1 MPMTDENT
9 IPDPAQPENAQPLA
23 TEPEAEPEPV
33 TTEPEAAA
41 TEPQPGPESAATEPE
56 AAATEPEPV
65 ATESEPEAAATQ
77 SEAEAV
83 ATEPEPVVTQPQP
96 VVTEPQPEPSATEPE
111 ASATEPEPVA
121 TEPVPAATEQPT
133 PAPVPTPRPT
143 PAGPVPTPAMF
154 ANRHA
159 EPDRHAGYGRVAE
172 DGVVYVKDGED
183 ERPVGSY
190 PGASPSEAL
199 AYFGRKYDELLA
211 AADLLLQRVTHTD
224 ISPKDAQEGYAK
236 LAEQCHEPSAVG
248 DLEVLRERVAQISTM
263 VESRKAADAE
273 QRAAAR
279 EEGRAYREGLVVEAE
294 RIAAQPEAS
303 IQWKNSGA
311 RMRELLDEWKAHQRS
326 GPRLDRSTE
335 TALWQRFSAAR
346 NGFDRARRIHFAQ
359 LDTQQ
364 AAAKVSKE
372 RLVAEAERLATSKDW
387 TPTAGAFKRLMDEWR
402 RAGRAG
408 RQDDDAL
415 WERFKAAQD
424 AFFAAKDAVVAK
436 EEEEFKANLEVKERL
451 LTEADQILPVTDL
464 EAAKAALRSVQDRWD
479 RAGKVPRA
487 DLERTEKG
495 MRRVEQAVRDAEEK
509 RWASSNPE
517 AAARAQSLADQLESA
532 MQKLRDDLAKAEASG
547 DGKRVTRAREAL
559 EAREALLA
567 QARRGLDEF
576 GS

>member
-1 MPMTDENT
+1 
-9 IPDPAQPENAQPLA
+9 
-23 TEPEAEPEPV
+23 
-33 TTEPEAAA
+33 
-41 TEPQPGPESAATEPE
+41 
-56 AAATEPEPV
+56 
-65 ATESEPEAAATQ
+65 
-77 SEAEAV
+77 
-83 ATEPEPVVTQPQP
+83 
-96 VVTEPQPEPSATEPE
+96 
-111 ASATEPEPVA
+111 
-121 TEPVPAATEQPT
+121 
-133 PAPVPTPRPT
+133 
-143 PAGPVPTPAMF
+143 MF

-159 EPDRHAGYGRVAE
+159 EPNRHAGFGRVAE
-172 DGVVYVKDGED
+172 DGVVYVKDGD
-183 ERPVGSY
+183 SERPVGSY
-190 PGASPSEAL
+190 PGASPNEAL
-199 AYFGRKYDELLA
+199 SYFGRKYDELLA

-224 ISPKDAQEGYAK
+224 ISPKDAQEGYSK
-236 LAEQCHEPSAVG
+236 LAEQCQEPNAVG
-248 DLEVLRERVAQISTM
+248 DLSVLRERVAEIATT
-263 VESRKAADAE
+263 VDTRKAADAE

-294 RIAAQPEAS
+294 AIAAQPEAS

-326 GPRLDRSTE
+326 GPRLDRTTE

-359 LDTQQ
+359 LDSQQ

-372 RLVAEAERLATSKDW
+372 HLVAEAERLATSKDW

-415 WERFKAAQD
+415 WERFKGAQD

-436 EEEEFKANLEVKERL
+436 EEEEFKGNLEVKQRL
-451 LTEADQILPVTDL
+451 LAEAEQILPVTDL
-464 EAAKAALRSVQDRWD
+464 ETAKSALRSVQERWD
-479 RAGKVPRA
+479 KAGKVPRA
-487 DLERTEKG
+487 DIERTEKG
-495 MRRVEQAVRDAEEK
+495 MRRIEQAVRDAEEK

-532 MQKLRDDLAKAEASG
+532 MQKLRDDLTKAEASG
-547 DGKRVTRAREAL
+547 DAKRVTRAREAL